1 MIRAADEAGIPIV
14 IYNRPPAKNRFRS
27 TTVLAD
33 NYELAKATV
42 RYMAEQAGGKRAG
55 GRHKALVLI
64 GDLGDINAVGR
75 RDGFEDAVAEFPESI
90 EVVARVPTEW
100 SQDKALDGVRNA
112 LYAHPDIDFVFT
124 SSDFLFPS
132 LVAAL
137 KDAGKYHKVGQPGHV
152 LLGGFDGDST
162 AYRMLADG
170 YLDACGVQD
179 VYYECSASIDALLR
193 MHRGEAVEP
202 IIRDPGFVIHQENL
216 QEKAPQMWG
225 AAISKAE

>member
-1 MIRAADEAGIPIV
+1 V
-14 IYNRPPAKNRFRS
+14 IYNRPPAKNRFQA
-27 TTVLAD
+27 TTVVAD

-42 RYMAEQAGGKRAG
+42 RYMAEQARQKRGG
-55 GRHKALVLI
+55 GRHKAMILI

-75 RDGFEDAVAEFPESI
+75 RDGFEDAVAKFPETI

-112 LYAHPDIDFVFT
+112 LYAHPEIDFIFT
-124 SSDFLFPS
+124 SSDFLFAS

-162 AYRMLADG
+162 AYRMLVDG

-193 MHRGEAVEP
+193 MRSGASVEP
-202 IIRDPGFVIHQENL
+202 IIRDPGFVIHQGNL
-216 QEKAPQMWG
+216 AEKAPQMWG
-225 AAISKAE
+225 AAVAESAGTR